1 MPSLFLPT
9 FHIWIH
15 VTPGRLHF
23 LPHYMQFSCYHYY
36 CYYFS
41 RAFSC
46 TVTCCARTS
55 KDPDSHEDPQAASY
69 QTRRYIRGKNPRA
82 KKKEVKLIFNLYLS
96 RAKSAWKHFLH
107 VFFFLFHTNDHGTDP
122 LATVF
127 LKCHN
132 NVHVHAYL
140 LSARLQRQGIFMQ
153 FI

>member
-1 MPSLFLPT
+1 MFLLT

-15 VTPGRLHF
+15 VTPGRLLF

-46 TVTCCARTS
+46 TATCCAWTS
-55 KDPDSHEDPQAASY
+55 KDPDSHEDSQARLTKHVDTSE
-69 QTRRYIRGKNPRA
+69 GKNPRA

-96 RAKSAWKHFLH
+96 RAESAWKHFCK
-107 VFFFLFHTNDHGTDP
+107 VFFLFHMNDHGTGP

-127 LKCHN
+127 FKCHIH
-132 NVHVHAYL
+132 VHVHAYL
-140 LSARLQRQGIFMQ
+140 RPARLQRQGIFMQ
-153 FI
+153 LI